1 MTAYTCLTSI
11 LSLSASSAPSL
22 LAKAGFNP
30 FEFGMLL
37 CFGICWPVSIFK
49 SLKSKR
55 TEGKSL
61 LFIVI
66 VWIGYISGLIHK
78 IFFNYNLVII
88 LYIANFI
95 FVLIDIL
102 LYLRYSRHS
111 MATLK
116 VPFKLR

>member
-1 MTAYTCLTSI
+1 MISYPYL
-11 LSLSASSAPSL
+11 SL
-22 LAKAGFNP
+22 LAVTDFSP
-30 FEFGMLL
+30 FEFGMLF
-37 CFGICWPVSIFK
+37 CFGICWPVSIYK

-66 VWIGYISGLIHK
+66 VWIGYLSGLIHK
-78 IFFNYNLVII
+78 IWFNYDLVII
-88 LYIANFI
+88 LYIANLI
-95 FVLIDIL
+95 FVFIDIL

-116 VPFKLR
+116 VPFTLR